1 MVADTAHTHRP
12 DSATATAQWVA
23 DILRDRIVKGVYPPG
38 SRIVERKISAELE
51 VSRTPVREAL
61 KLIDADGLITIS
73 RNKGAQVLQYGAEEA
88 LALFDV
94 IASLE
99 SLAAERLA
107 GRIDPETLDRLEE
120 MHDRMLTYHKVGNH
134 SDYFDTNS
142 EIHDLIVGACG
153 NPIVTE
159 THRKLM
165 ARARRRRFLAIMKPE
180 RLQEAVAE
188 HEELMQALRA
198 ADADGAGRIWR
209 RHLLHTGATVAAL
222 L

>member
-1 MVADTAHTHRP
+1 MTEEITPVPAPQTP
-12 DSATATAQWVA
+12 TATAQWVA
-23 DILRDRIVKGVYPPG
+23 DVLRDRIVKGVYPPG
-38 SRIVERKISAELE
+38 THIVERAISSELE
-51 VSRTPVREAL
+51 ISRTPVREAL
-61 KLIDADGLITIS
+61 KLIAVDGLIAIS
-73 RNKGAQVLQYGAEEA
+73 RNKGAQVLQYTAEDA

-107 GRIDPETLDRLEE
+107 ACIDPETLDILEE
-120 MHDRMLTYHKVGNH
+120 MHDRMITYHKIGNQ

-142 EIHDLIVGACG
+142 EIHDLIVNHCG
-153 NPIVTE
+153 NPIVSE

-165 ARARRRRFLAIMKPE
+165 ARARQGRFLAIMKPE
-180 RLQEAVAE
+180 RLREAVGE
-188 HEELMQALRA
+188 HEELMDAFRTQDPDRA
-198 ADADGAGRIWR
+198 ARIWR